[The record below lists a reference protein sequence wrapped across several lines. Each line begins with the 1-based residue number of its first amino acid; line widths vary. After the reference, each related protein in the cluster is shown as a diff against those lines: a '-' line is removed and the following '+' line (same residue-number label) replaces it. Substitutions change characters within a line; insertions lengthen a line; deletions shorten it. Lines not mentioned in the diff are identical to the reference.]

1 MSAQTSS
8 ALALSSLRSEADLQ
22 LKAVNTNQAIIREIE
37 ALPAGV
43 NLASKMRLLQALPWL
58 SCLLQ
63 QDKPLLDVIAA
74 HLSPADEVE
83 ATSQAMLL
91 VSASLLLLLHKD

>member
-43 NLASKMRLLQALPWL
+43 NLASKMSLLQALPWL

-63 QDKPLLDVIAA
+63 QDKPLLEVIRA
-74 HLSPADEVE
+74 HLLPAGEVD
-83 ATSQAMLL
+83 ADSQAILL
-91 VSASLLLLLHKD
+91 VSASFGPLCHKN